1 MSSENQSEY
10 LSPRRLW
17 TIIGLVCVPVFLGS
31 VDLTVVSAFLPT
43 LILELHLPVGAGG
56 ISGVSWILTSYLLM
70 YSISLFVMG
79 RLSDFIGRRW
89 AFTICLILYV
99 VGASIVITY
108 DNIGDSLMSTYANW
122 GLDPYSAHLHIIL
135 IGRGIQALGAGAVTA
150 IALALVG
157 DLFPKEKRATPLGII
172 AAMDTIGW
180 LIGAAYAGVVVQFLP
195 WRAIFLINMPLV
207 LLALLGM
214 LWALRGI
221 KTERQSSRFDI
232 LGAIAL
238 IGALTSLNIALAT
251 LDVSESFANSP
262 ILPLLGLSVVFFI
275 AFLLIETWLKNPLIR
290 LGIFL
295 KNGFSP
301 AMWINLIVG
310 FCLFISLASM
320 PLLVNVKSLGD
331 FGRAAVLRPDLLT
344 TAALISGIMMG
355 AFTIPLAFAT
365 LFSSRLMG
373 WLGIRGLTIGGLA
386 MGGLGFFV
394 IWQFLRLDVPYAL
407 VAVMMAIAGT
417 GLGLTFTPIIVTAL
431 NAVSEAERGVASAL
445 ILGIRMVSM
454 SVATSTLGVYA
465 DARVV
470 YLVQSL
476 ERGGF
481 LINQVT
487 PKDYPL
493 WFFNSYVQST
503 VQAVNE
509 MALFGFILCA
519 VAIIGAWM
527 LPKRT
532 VTT

>member
-1 MSSENQSEY
+1 MSET

-17 TIIGLVCVPVFLGS
+17 VIIGLACVPVFLGS

-56 ISGVSWILTSYLLM
+56 ISGVSWILTSYLMM
-70 YSISLFVMG
+70 YSISLFIMG

-89 AFTICLILYV
+89 AFTICLVLYV
-99 VGASIVITY
+99 VGATVVITY
-108 DNIGDSLMSTYANW
+108 DAIGDSLMSTYINW
-122 GLDPYSAHLHIIL
+122 GLDPYSAHLHILL
-135 IGRGIQALGAGAVTA
+135 IGRGVQALGAGAVTA

-157 DLFPKEKRATPLGII
+157 DLFPREKRALPLGII

-214 LWALRGI
+214 LWALRGV
-221 KTERQSSRFDI
+221 KTPRQSARFDI

-238 IGALTSLNIALAT
+238 IGAIVALNIALAT
-251 LDVSESFANSP
+251 LDVSESFADS
-262 ILPLLGLSVVFFI
+262 PLLSILGISIVFFM
-275 AFLLIETWLKNPLIR
+275 AFLLLESRLKSPLIR
-290 LGIFL
+290 LQIFMG
-295 KNGFSP
+295 NSFSP
-301 AMWINLIVG
+301 AMLINFIVG
-310 FCLFISLASM
+310 FCLFISLVSM

-331 FGRAAVLRPDLLT
+331 FGRAAVLQPALLT
-344 TAALISGIMMG
+344 EAALISGVMMG
-355 AFTIPLAFAT
+355 AFTIPLAVAT
-365 LFSSRLMG
+365 LFSSQLMAR
-373 WLGIRGLTIGGLA
+373 LGIRGLTIIGLI
-386 MGGLGFFV
+386 MGGAGFLAV
-394 IWQFLRLDVPYAL
+394 WQILRLDVPYAL
-407 VAVMMAIAGT
+407 VAGMMAVAGT

-481 LINQVT
+481 LIDQVT

-503 VQAVNE
+503 VQTVNE
-509 MALFGFILCA
+509 MALFGLILCGVA
-519 VAIIGAWM
+519 VFAAWL
-527 LPKRT
+527 LPKK
-532 VTT
+532 VVVS